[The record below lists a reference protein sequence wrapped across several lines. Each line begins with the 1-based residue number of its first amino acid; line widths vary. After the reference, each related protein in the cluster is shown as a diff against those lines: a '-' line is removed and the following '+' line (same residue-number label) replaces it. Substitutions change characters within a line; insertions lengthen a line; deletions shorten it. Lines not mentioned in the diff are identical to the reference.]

1 MTRVPFL
8 ILCVAMIV
16 AGAHLGKP
24 GGWIVLVLAVLALLL
39 AAAGW
44 PHW

>member
-1 MTRVPFL
+1 MNRVPFL

-16 AGAHLGKP
+16 VGALLGKP
-24 GGWIVLVLAVLALLL
+24 NGWLVLVLAVLALLL